1 MIPSLTAVTPDDT
14 PEAGD
19 VQKAQRDPAA
29 FAALYRRYV
38 TPIYR
43 YVYSRVGNRN
53 DADDLTSQVF
63 TEALA
68 SLAHYREQGTFAAWL
83 FTIAARRVI
92 DHYRQTRPQLPLD
105 AAADRPADG
114 RSPLSQAIH
123 NEELA
128 QLTGLI
134 SRLEEDKQEFLRLR
148 YAGGLTYAEIGHVTG
163 RSEAA
168 VKMAMNR
175 LLRRLQAMV
184 AEAAVAEKERD
195 ADERR

>member
-105 AAADRPADG
+105 AATDRPAAG

-123 NEELA
+123 NEKLA
-128 QLTGLI
+128 QLAGLI
-134 SRLEEDKQEFLRLR
+134 SRLEEDRQEFLRLR

>member
-1 MIPSLTAVTPDDT
+1 MISSEDT
-14 PEAGD
+14 LEAGE

-38 TPIYR
+38 APIYR
-43 YVYSRVGNRN
+43 YVYSRLGNRN
-53 DADDLTSQVF
+53 DAEDLTSQVF

-83 FTIAARRVI
+83 FTIAARRIV
-92 DHYRQTRPQLPLD
+92 DHYRQTRPHLPLD
-105 AAADRPADG
+105 AALDRPADG
-114 RSPLSQAIH
+114 HSPLGQVIH
-123 NEELA
+123 NEKLA
-128 QLTGLI
+128 QLAGQI
-134 SRLEEDKQEFLRLR
+134 SRLNEDKQELLRLR
-148 YAGGLTYAEIGHVTG
+148 FAGGLTYGAIGHITG

-175 LLRRLQAMV
+175 LLRQLQAMV
-184 AEAAVAEKERD
+184 AEAALAEKERD

>member
-1 MIPSLTAVTPDDT
+1 MIPSATAVTPDDT
-14 PEAGD
+14 SEAGD
-19 VQKAQRDPAA
+19 VQKAQRDPTA

-53 DADDLTSQVF
+53 DAEDLTSQVF

-68 SLAHYREQGTFAAWL
+68 SLPHYREQGTFAAWL
-83 FTIAARRVI
+83 LTIAARRIV

-105 AAADRPADG
+105 AATDRPADG

-123 NEELA
+123 NEKLA
-128 QLTGLI
+128 QLAGLI
-134 SRLEEDKQEFLRLR
+134 SRLDEDKQEFLRLR
-148 YAGGLTYAEIGHVTG
+148 FAGELTYAEIGHVTG

-175 LLRRLQAMV
+175 LLRQLQAT
-184 AEAAVAEKERD
+184 ATVAEKEWD
-195 ADERR
+195 ADERG

>member
-1 MIPSLTAVTPDDT
+1 MIPSVTAVTPDDT

-53 DADDLTSQVF
+53 DAEDLTSQVF

-83 FTIAARRVI
+83 FTIAARRIV

-105 AAADRPADG
+105 AATDRPADG

-123 NEELA
+123 NEKLA
-128 QLTGLI
+128 QLAGLI
-134 SRLEEDKQEFLRLR
+134 SRLDQDRQELLRLR
-148 YAGGLTYAEIGHVTG
+148 FAGDLTYAEIGHVTG